1 VLGRDILEKLQRLAA
16 TLELPPDANV
26 SAFADDCLNRVCH
39 RYGQYL
45 GELIQRAHVD
55 EDSELISFTSAMD
68 TSKDT
73 CHDTPGPSVYI
84 HEVIGLDDRTLPRL
98 AEMGTSLLAA
108 YSKEWP
114 SLTQEVNR
122 WRSLKKRTTIPYVG
136 VVQGDRTVNQR
147 LNDHVG
153 GPSTSG
159 APVFGTAA
167 RFAHLNGADVDV
179 SIVSRTL
186 LDADDIGAMCREHGI
201 VDVAC
206 LALAEPIAI
215 WIFQTQVLH
224 GRGGANVKSMLG
236 SGFGHVS
243 PYQLTDPAHL
253 ATRELIFSGTRGHT
267 LEAAAMAT
275 KGMYASRPD
284 IVAGANAVATGP
296 RPGYT
301 DDTAEW
307 AANPELKSAIT
318 ATKGMYASRPDIVA
332 GANALATGPRPG
344 YTDDTAEWAANPELK
359 SAIAAVK
366 GSGGGKIGGPK
377 TKDEGVGIF
386 ELVPDQKNPGEMITV
401 GSLMGRKCRD
411 ENTGMFKQVPDPKN
425 PGEMITKSALNGRK
439 CTQDNRFA
447 GLPALELPMG
457 CVCPVCRT
465 PFNRAIPATINI
477 RRNKYWCCKVSCLT
491 CPTRSR
497 GIRSDE
503 SLKIIFEGQPE
514 KLTAFRDAMH
524 ERGQRELALK
534 QDLAAG
540 RTSRPSTLA
549 VEPLSAFL
557 SMVINRLC
565 QDSMGLL
572 LEMSHGVSVC
582 RLKHQQFHGS
592 TKYSFHSVRSFFS
605 VRVVSCIRAP
615 PCMMS
620 SSIISNVWLK
630 CTACMI
636 SSNVS

>member
-1 VLGRDILEKLQRLAA
+1 MLGRDILEKLQRLAA

-84 HEVIGLDDRTLPRL
+84 HEVIGLDDRTLPGL

-167 RFAHLNGADVDV
+167 HFAHLNGADVDV

-243 PYQLTDPAHL
+243 PYQLTDPAHS

-307 AANPELKSAIT
+307 AANPELKSAI
-318 ATKGMYASRPDIVA
+318 
-332 GANALATGPRPG
+332 
-344 YTDDTAEWAANPELK
+344 
-359 SAIAAVK
+359 AAVK

-377 TKDEGVGIF
+377 TMDEGLGIF
-386 ELVPDQKNPGEMITV
+386 ELVPDPKNPGEKITV
-401 GSLMGRKCRD
+401 ASLVGRKCRD
-411 ENTGMFKQVPDPKN
+411 ENTGMFKQVPDPEHPGVMTTHASLVGRKHRDKGTGMFELVPDPKN
-425 PGEMITKSALNGRK
+425 PGEKITKSTLNGRK

-465 PFNRAIPATINI
+465 PFNRAIPATITI
-477 RRNKYWCCKVSCLT
+477 ERNKYWSCKVNCLT

-497 GIRSDE
+497 KSGV
-503 SLKIIFEGQPE
+503 
-514 KLTAFRDAMH
+514 
-524 ERGQRELALK
+524 
-534 QDLAAG
+534 
-540 RTSRPSTLA
+540 TSPS
-549 VEPLSAFL
+549 
-557 SMVINRLC
+557 
-565 QDSMGLL
+565 
-572 LEMSHGVSVC
+572 
-582 RLKHQQFHGS
+582 K
-592 TKYSFHSVRSFFS
+592 
-605 VRVVSCIRAP
+605 
-615 PCMMS
+615 
-620 SSIISNVWLK
+620 
-630 CTACMI
+630 
-636 SSNVS
+636 

>member
-1 VLGRDILEKLQRLAA
+1 MLGRDILEKLQRLAA

-167 RFAHLNGADVDV
+167 HFAHLNGADVDV

-243 PYQLTDPAHL
+243 PYQLTDPAHS

-307 AANPELKSAIT
+307 AANPELKSAI
-318 ATKGMYASRPDIVA
+318 
-332 GANALATGPRPG
+332 
-344 YTDDTAEWAANPELK
+344 
-359 SAIAAVK
+359 AAVK

-377 TKDEGVGIF
+377 TKDEGLGIF
-386 ELVPDQKNPGEMITV
+386 ELMPDPDNPGEKITV
-401 GSLMGRKCRD
+401 ATLHRRKLVLSVDRLARNKATSKTLAAKRD
-411 ENTGMFKQVPDPKN
+411 EM
-425 PGEMITKSALNGRK
+425 
-439 CTQDNRFA
+439 NRVKIVV
-447 GLPALELPMG
+447 GT
-457 CVCPVCRT
+457 VCP
-465 PFNRAIPATINI
+465 
-477 RRNKYWCCKVSCLT
+477 KCKT
-491 CPTRSR
+491 
-497 GIRSDE
+497 
-503 SLKIIFEGQPE
+503 
-514 KLTAFRDAMH
+514 
-524 ERGQRELALK
+524 ALK
-534 QDLAAG
+534 RDCLATVRIQNKTQKDETVTPSLRVTFYCPCEVQGKRCGKRTIGDAHDRAELYKSSEHLSDAQKSQMEISITAWMVREVDRFNAAG
-540 RTSRPSTLA
+540 RAAADDAGEVFRPCVITDRMIKDMGPQMPGTSISTQRRRKKMA
-549 VEPLSAFL
+549 EES
-557 SMVINRLC
+557 
-565 QDSMGLL
+565 G
-572 LEMSHGVSVC
+572 G
-582 RLKHQQFHGS
+582 G
-592 TKYSFHSVRSFFS
+592 
-605 VRVVSCIRAP
+605 
-615 PCMMS
+615 
-620 SSIISNVWLK
+620 
-630 CTACMI
+630 
-636 SSNVS
+636 

>member
-1 VLGRDILEKLQRLAA
+1 MLGRDILEKLQRLAA

-84 HEVIGLDDRTLPRL
+84 HEVIGLDDRTLPGL

-167 RFAHLNGADVDV
+167 HFAHLNGADVDV

-243 PYQLTDPAHL
+243 PYQLTDPAHS

-307 AANPELKSAIT
+307 AAHPELKSAIT

-377 TKDEGVGIF
+377 TKDEGLGIF
-386 ELVPDQKNPGEMITV
+386 ELMPDPDNPGEKITV
-401 GSLMGRKCRD
+401 ATLHRRKLVLSVDRLARNKATSKTLAAKRD
-411 ENTGMFKQVPDPKN
+411 EM
-425 PGEMITKSALNGRK
+425 
-439 CTQDNRFA
+439 NRVKIVV
-447 GLPALELPMG
+447 GT
-457 CVCPVCRT
+457 VCP
-465 PFNRAIPATINI
+465 
-477 RRNKYWCCKVSCLT
+477 KCKT
-491 CPTRSR
+491 
-497 GIRSDE
+497 
-503 SLKIIFEGQPE
+503 
-514 KLTAFRDAMH
+514 
-524 ERGQRELALK
+524 ALK
-534 QDLAAG
+534 RDCLATVRIQNKTQKDETVTPSLRVTFYCPCEVQGKRCGKRTIGDAHDRAELYKSSEHLSDAQKSQMEISITAWMVREVDRFNAAG
-540 RTSRPSTLA
+540 RAAADDAGEVFRPCVITDRMIKDMGPQMPGTSISTQRRRKKMA
-549 VEPLSAFL
+549 EES
-557 SMVINRLC
+557 
-565 QDSMGLL
+565 G
-572 LEMSHGVSVC
+572 G
-582 RLKHQQFHGS
+582 G
-592 TKYSFHSVRSFFS
+592 
-605 VRVVSCIRAP
+605 
-615 PCMMS
+615 
-620 SSIISNVWLK
+620 
-630 CTACMI
+630 
-636 SSNVS
+636 